1 MSASNQRLLRRI
13 SDLVEADDELRE
25 LLLRYRK
32 LNLNLAKL
40 IEKGDAGAG
49 ALKALDAPTQRRD
62 VTEGLV
68 KFDAARHQVRLALFS
83 LCLEEGTSIS
93 EIGRLLGISR
103 QLASR
108 LAAQAAEDQG

>member
-1 MSASNQRLLRRI
+1 MSATNQRLLRRI
-13 SDLVEADDELRE
+13 SELVEADDELRE

-32 LNLNLAKL
+32 INANLAKL
-40 IEKGDAGAG
+40 IERGESGAA
-49 ALKALDAPTQRRD
+49 ALKAIDAPIQRRE
-62 VTEGLV
+62 VTEGLE

-83 LCLEEGTSIS
+83 LCLEEGTTIS

-108 LAAQAAEDQG
+108 LAAQAAAAEV